1 MSQNS
6 VYSHH
11 SVCTLCPHV
20 LPSAGWRKGQC
31 SQVVTLGQSLRN
43 VIPEKYW
50 VLTLR
55 GRKQGA
61 TGRTE
66 RRRKTGTEAQG
77 QAQRQGRGKLDRDSL
92 KSQGTADGTPR
103 GDPLGARTPLPVRF
117 VFCVSSFGLSEH
129 QLPWSF
135 AGPAVTKGHRLDGL
149 NDNLIVSQCG
159 GQMS

>member
-50 VLTLR
+50 VLTLSEREEAR
-55 GRKQGA
+55 GNGKDRETEKNRHRGTGTGTA
-61 TGRTE
+61 TGE
-66 RRRKTGTEAQG
+66 RE
-77 QAQRQGRGKLDRDSL
+77 
-92 KSQGTADGTPR
+92 
-103 GDPLGARTPLPVRF
+103 V
-117 VFCVSSFGLSEH
+117 
-129 QLPWSF
+129 
-135 AGPAVTKGHRLDGL
+135 GHRFSKEPGDSRR
-149 NDNLIVSQCG
+149 NTQR
-159 GQMS
+159 